1 MSMLDLA
8 SLGAVLG
15 VWAHPDDEA
24 FLAAGLTARLTDA
37 GAHVAV
43 LTATR
48 GEHGTADPT
57 AWPAHRLGRRR
68 GHELRAS
75 LAVVGVT
82 DHTFLGYEDGTLDA
96 VPDDEGA
103 AHVTAALARV
113 SPDTVVTFGPEG
125 MTGHTDHIAVSR
137 WVDRAVASHP
147 DPVRV
152 LHATTT
158 EVFVARWGPM
168 MRDAGAYMRDD
179 LPLATPMD
187 QVAFEA
193 HLDEDEQDRKIVALA
208 AQSSQ
213 LTGMLAGLGEATV
226 AAAFATESFTLAP
239 SARPAA
245 AAGAAGAGR

>member
-1 MSMLDLA
+1 MSVLDLA
-8 SLGAVLG
+8 SLGTVLG

-37 GAHVAV
+37 GARVTV

-48 GEHGTADPT
+48 GEHGTADPD
-57 AWPAHRLGRRR
+57 AWPSARLGRRR

-82 DHTFLGYEDGTLDA
+82 DHTFLGYEDGALDA

-103 AHVTAALARV
+103 AHVAAALARV
-113 SPDTVVTFGPEG
+113 RPDTVVTFGPEG
-125 MTGHTDHIAVSR
+125 MTGHPDHIAASR
-137 WVDRAVASHP
+137 WVDRAVAAHP

-158 EVFVARWGPM
+158 EVFAARWGPM
-168 MRDAGAYMRDD
+168 MRDAGAYLRDD
-179 LPLATPMD
+179 LPLATPMER
-187 QVAFEA
+187 VALEV
-193 HLDEDEQDRKIVALA
+193 HLDADEQDRKIVALA

-213 LTGMLAGLGEATV
+213 LTGMLAALGEATV
-226 AAAFATESFTLAP
+226 AAAFSTESFTLAP
-239 SARPAA
+239 A
-245 AAGAAGAGR
+245 